1 MSDLYPATIVWNGS
15 TLDPSYTRT
24 AGLVKPGGQAG
35 IPVSSVP
42 FHGGDGACWNP
53 EDLLAG
59 AMATCHM
66 LTFLALA
73 SKARVDVKGYEGPAS
88 AALETVDRVSRVAT
102 IALRPTIRVAP
113 GTDPAKVEELFR
125 KAHKYCIIANSFS
138 GTVVLEPTVVEG

>member
-1 MSDLYPATIVWNGS
+1 MSDFYPATIAWNGS
-15 TLDPSYTRT
+15 TLDPAYSRT

-42 FHGGDGACWNP
+42 FYGGDGTCWNP

-73 SKARVDVKGYEGPAS
+73 HKARVEVKSYLGAAE
-88 AALETVDRVSRVAT
+88 AALETVDRISRVAS
-102 IALRPTIRVAP
+102 IRLCPTITVAT
-113 GTDPAKVEELFR
+113 GTDHAKVEDLFH
-125 KAHKYCIIANSFS
+125 KAHKYCIIANSYN
-138 GTVVLEPTVVEG
+138 GTVLMEPTVVEG